1 MALVT
6 LSCLLMNVHGTCSVS
21 TKANTCI
28 TGLGYAR
35 FENITTVDACCAK
48 CEELN
53 ACIGFEVRID
63 LDPAQCVLKN
73 VTMRQIPS
81 KLCAFSAFLGPAPGP
96 SPGPA
101 PVRPT
106 PAPQTAL
113 AFNDMFKGGAVLQ
126 RGQYVAVWGVSEEK
140 EVGLKL
146 LASGGSEVSVSAK
159 VNSSGIWMVHLPP
172 QQAAFNRT
180 LTVTDSSGSQHEVV
194 SFGETVLCA
203 GQSNMGMQVGTH
215 SPSSYSLPSYSLPSY
230 SSSSYGVTCFTLGMQ
245 VGPSR
250 RGFDADNATAE
261 STASIRY
268 TGKISLH
275 SRVSRWVAAK
285 GTSIDSTTW

>member
-1 MALVT
+1 
-6 LSCLLMNVHGTCSVS
+6 
-21 TKANTCI
+21 
-28 TGLGYAR
+28 
-35 FENITTVDACCAK
+35 
-48 CEELN
+48 
-53 ACIGFEVRID
+53 
-63 LDPAQCVLKN
+63 
-73 VTMRQIPS
+73 
-81 KLCAFSAFLGPAPGP
+81 
-96 SPGPA
+96 
-101 PVRPT
+101 
-106 PAPQTAL
+106 
-113 AFNDMFKGGAVLQ
+113 MFKGGAVLQ

-230 SSSSYGVTCFTLGMQ
+230 SLPSYSLPSYSSSSYGVTCFTLGMQ